1 MCKYPTRQGVIGA
14 LTKLATTLGQRCS
27 RARTHLILHT
37 ARQAQADGNVTNV
50 ARCLLP
56 LRN

>member
-37 ARQAQADGNVTNV
+37 AKQA
-50 ARCLLP
+50 
-56 LRN
+56 